1 MKKVLLAIG
10 FSVIWFAVFFG
21 TALLKAR
28 HSPNYKL
35 AALIA
40 LPFAVGFGISS
51 ALKYAS
57 K

>member
-21 TALLKAR
+21 NEILKAR

-35 AALIA
+35 VALI
-40 LPFAVGFGISS
+40 L
-51 ALKYAS
+51 
-57 K
+57 